1 MTSKELILTYL
12 QEHGGSRSVDI
23 HAHLADHGLKRES
36 SMSALSK
43 LVRAG
48 EVIRARFRQDY
59 ICWLKNTNVVISP
72 SEMRNRLSNANRRLN
87 ALCSRFITE
96 QQNSLETDW
105 LQYFGHTG
113 FVWCNPP
120 YSDITPWVKK
130 ASEECAYGIGTVMLV
145 PADTSVG
152 WFKAAQQACTEVR
165 FITGGR
171 LSFIRADTGKPVN
184 GNNKGS
190 MLIIWNPFCPAAGNT
205 GYVDRDTLL
214 RIGETFPCKQ
224 ECAA

>member
-1 MTSKELILTYL
+1 MNIADY
-12 QEHGGSRSVDI
+12 GGSTTPPEHRDSW
-23 HAHLADHGLKRES
+23 RTPP
-36 SMSALSK
+36 ALF
-43 LVRAG
+43 AAINA
-48 EVIRARFRQDY
+48 EFRFIGVAAAAPQ
-59 ICWLKNTNVVISP
+59 
-72 SEMRNRLSNANRRLN
+72 N
-87 ALCSRFITE
+87 ALCSRFLTE

-105 LQYFGHTG
+105 LQYFCRTG

-120 YSDITPWVKK
+120 YSDITPWVNK
-130 ASEECAYGIGTVMLV
+130 ATEECAKGVGTVMLV

-205 GYVDRDTLL
+205 GYVDRDTLMK
-214 RIGETFPCKQ
+214 IGETFPCKQ
-224 ECAA
+224 EYAA